1 MGTLTEKLIQTI
13 ILLAFESSYN
23 LTSMFGIWIY
33 TPADVYELIKAK
45 TCLQAP
51 LIYFYSNLHGFQLAL
66 LNYRFFQKLKLL
78 GSDKF
83 NHLTT

>member
-23 LTSMFGIWIY
+23 LTSMFGIWIH
-33 TPADVYELIKAK
+33 TPANVYELIKAK

-51 LIYFYSNLHGFQLAL
+51 LIYFY
-66 LNYRFFQKLKLL
+66 
-78 GSDKF
+78 
-83 NHLTT
+83 

>member
-1 MGTLTEKLIQTI
+1 MGTLTKKLIQTI

-33 TPADVYELIKAK
+33 TRADVYELIKAK

-51 LIYFYSNLHGFQLAL
+51 LIYFY
-66 LNYRFFQKLKLL
+66 
-78 GSDKF
+78 
-83 NHLTT
+83 